1 MAVASFGAALLPAR
15 GWDHRTAGA
24 RCELFHRDARFSL
37 ALATAS
43 PDHPSSQPELD
54 LSFHSLRVRDVIRE
68 TRDTLSYVLDVPADL
83 AERFRYRAGQFLTFK
98 VPSADGELLRCYSL
112 SSAPESDAAPKVT
125 VKLVPGGRGSGW
137 FHAQVNAGSTLQVM
151 QPAGRF
157 VLHENER
164 PLLLFAGG
172 SGVTPILS
180 LIKTALVT
188 TRRRIRLFYANRDAA
203 SVIFAA
209 ELAALAEKHAGRL
222 ETIHHLD
229 DELGLTSRPEVERT
243 HQGFEQAD
251 AYLCGPGPFME
262 LVEQT
267 LLARGHSRDHL
278 WIERFEGVG
287 EHSHAGAPVAAP
299 ASDAAGV
306 PREVVVHLDKT
317 VHRIPYAKGQS
328 LLAAARKAG
337 LGAPFACEEGYCGSC
352 AAKCVRGKVTM
363 LANDVFTP
371 EEVGQ
376 GWILTCQGH
385 AEGDECEISWDV

>member
-1 MAVASFGAALLPAR
+1 LSY
-15 GWDHRTAGA
+15 
-24 RCELFHRDARFSL
+24 
-37 ALATAS
+37 
-43 PDHPSSQPELD
+43 HP
-54 LSFHSLRVRDVIRE
+54 LRVREVVRE
-68 TRDTLSYVLDVPADL
+68 THDTLSYVFDVPPEL

-98 VPSADGELLRCYSL
+98 VPVADGELLRCYSL
-112 SSAPESDAAPKVT
+112 SSAPETDAAPKVT

-137 FHAQVNAGSTLQVM
+137 FHASVRAGTTLQVM

-157 VLHENER
+157 VLHDGDR
-164 PLLLFAGG
+164 ALLLFAGG

-180 LIKTALVT
+180 LIKSALT
-188 TRRRIRLFYANRDAA
+188 STRRRIRLFYANRDAA
-203 SVIFAA
+203 SVIFRA
-209 ELAALAEKHAGRL
+209 ELDALAAKHGARVEL
-222 ETIHHLD
+222 IHHLD
-229 DELGLTSRPEVERT
+229 EELGLTSRPEVERA
-243 HQGFEQAD
+243 HAGFEQAD

-262 LVEQT
+262 LVEQA

-287 EHSHAGAPVAAP
+287 EHSQAGAAAEAKLP
-299 ASDAAGV
+299 SAGGA

-317 VHRIPYAKGQS
+317 VHRIPYAKGTS

-352 AAKCVRGKVTM
+352 AAKKLRGTVTM

-371 EEVGQ
+371 EEVAQ

-385 AEGDECEISWDV
+385 AEGGECEISWDV

>member
-1 MAVASFGAALLPAR
+1 MSY
-15 GWDHRTAGA
+15 
-24 RCELFHRDARFSL
+24 
-37 ALATAS
+37 
-43 PDHPSSQPELD
+43 HP
-54 LSFHSLRVRDVIRE
+54 LRVREVIRE
-68 TRDTLSYVLDVPADL
+68 TPDTLSYLLDVPAEL

-98 VPSADGELLRCYSL
+98 VPVAEGELLRCYSL
-112 SSAPESDAAPKVT
+112 SSAPETDAAPTVT

-137 FHAQVNAGSTLQVM
+137 FHQHVSAGSTLQVM

-157 VLHENER
+157 VLHESER

-180 LIKTALVT
+180 LIKAALT
-188 TRRRIRLFYANRDAA
+188 TTKRRIRLFYANRDAA
-203 SVIFAA
+203 SVIFRA
-209 ELAALAEKHAGRL
+209 EFDALARRYDGRL

-229 DELGLTSRPEVERT
+229 DELGLTSRSEIERT
-243 HQGFEQAD
+243 HAGFEQAD

-262 LVEQT
+262 LVEQV

-287 EHSHAGAPVAAP
+287 EPSQPGPGPAATGPAPSAG
-299 ASDAAGV
+299 GV
-306 PREVVVHLDKT
+306 PGEVVVHLDKT
-317 VHRIPYAKGQS
+317 VHRIRYAKGLS

-337 LGAPFACEEGYCGSC
+337 LAAPFACEEGYCGSC
-352 AAKCVRGKVTM
+352 AAKCLRGKVTM

-371 EEVGQ
+371 EEVGE

>member
-1 MAVASFGAALLPAR
+1 LSY
-15 GWDHRTAGA
+15 
-24 RCELFHRDARFSL
+24 
-37 ALATAS
+37 
-43 PDHPSSQPELD
+43 HP
-54 LSFHSLRVRDVIRE
+54 LRVREVVRE
-68 TRDTLSYVLDVPADL
+68 TPDTLSYVLDVPAEL

-98 VPSADGELLRCYSL
+98 VPVAGGELLRCYSL
-112 SSAPESDAAPKVT
+112 SSAPETDAAPKVT

-137 FHAQVNAGSTLQVM
+137 FHGTVKAGATLQVM

-157 VLHENER
+157 VLHDGDR

-180 LIKTALVT
+180 LIKSALT
-188 TRRRIRLFYANRDAA
+188 TTQRRMRVFYANRDAA
-203 SVIFAA
+203 SVIFRA
-209 ELAALAEKHAGRL
+209 ELDALVAKHSARL
-222 ETIHHLD
+222 ELIHHLD
-229 DELGLTSRPEVERT
+229 AEQGLTSRPEVERA
-243 HQGFEQAD
+243 HASFEQAD

-262 LVEQT
+262 LVEQA

-287 EHSHAGAPVAAP
+287 EHSHAGAVAAAKAP
-299 ASDAAGV
+299 SATGAPS
-306 PREVVVHLDKT
+306 EVVVHLDKT

-352 AAKCVRGKVTM
+352 AAKRLRGTVTM

-371 EEVGQ
+371 EEVAQ

>member
-1 MAVASFGAALLPAR
+1 LSY
-15 GWDHRTAGA
+15 
-24 RCELFHRDARFSL
+24 
-37 ALATAS
+37 
-43 PDHPSSQPELD
+43 HP
-54 LSFHSLRVRDVIRE
+54 LRVREVVRE
-68 TRDTLSYVLDVPADL
+68 THDTLSYVLDVPAEL
-83 AERFRYRAGQFLTFK
+83 QERFRYRAGQFLTFK
-98 VPSADGELLRCYSL
+98 VPAPEGELLRCYSL
-112 SSAPESDAAPKVT
+112 SSAPETDAAPKVT

-137 FHAQVNAGSTLQVM
+137 FHGTVKPGSTLQVM

-157 VLHENER
+157 VLHDAAER

-180 LIKTALVT
+180 LIKAALT
-188 TRRRIRLFYANRDAA
+188 TTQRRIRIFYANRDAA
-203 SVIFAA
+203 SVIFRA
-209 ELAALAEKHAGRL
+209 ELDALAAKHGARL
-222 ETIHHLD
+222 ELIHHLD
-229 DELGLTSRPEVERT
+229 AELGLTSRPEVERM
-243 HQGFEQAD
+243 HAGFEQAD

-287 EHSHAGAPVAAP
+287 EHSHAGAAAAP
-299 ASDAAGV
+299 GAGAGAV
-306 PREVVVHLDKT
+306 PKEVVVHLDQT

-352 AAKCVRGKVTM
+352 AAKKLRGSVTM

-371 EEVGQ
+371 EEVAQ

>member
-1 MAVASFGAALLPAR
+1 LSY
-15 GWDHRTAGA
+15 
-24 RCELFHRDARFSL
+24 
-37 ALATAS
+37 
-43 PDHPSSQPELD
+43 HP
-54 LSFHSLRVRDVIRE
+54 LRVREVVRE
-68 TRDTLSYVLDVPADL
+68 TPDTLSYVLDVPAEL

-98 VPSADGELLRCYSL
+98 VPAADGELLRCYSL
-112 SSAPESDAAPKVT
+112 SSAPETDAAPKVT

-137 FHAQVNAGSTLQVM
+137 FHSAVKAGATVQVM

-157 VLHENER
+157 VLHDGDR

-180 LIKTALVT
+180 LIKSALT
-188 TRRRIRLFYANRDAA
+188 TTQRRMRVFYANRDAV
-203 SVIFAA
+203 SVIFRA
-209 ELAALAEKHAGRL
+209 ELDALAAKHGARL
-222 ETIHHLD
+222 ELIHHLD
-229 DELGLTSRPEVERT
+229 AEQGLTSRPEVERA
-243 HQGFEQAD
+243 HASYEHAD

-262 LVEQT
+262 LVEQA

-287 EHSHAGAPVAAP
+287 EHSHAGATAAEKTP
-299 ASDAAGV
+299 SAGGV
-306 PREVVVHLDKT
+306 PSEVVVHLDKT
-317 VHRIPYAKGQS
+317 VHRIAYAKGQS

-352 AAKCVRGKVTM
+352 AAKRLRGRVTM

-371 EEVGQ
+371 EEVAQ

-385 AEGDECEISWDV
+385 AEGEECEISWDV

>member
-1 MAVASFGAALLPAR
+1 MSY
-15 GWDHRTAGA
+15 
-24 RCELFHRDARFSL
+24 
-37 ALATAS
+37 
-43 PDHPSSQPELD
+43 
-54 LSFHSLRVRDVIRE
+54 HSLLVRYVIRE
-68 TRDTLSYVLDVPADL
+68 THDTLSYVLDVPAEL
-83 AERFRYRAGQFLTFK
+83 ADRFRYRAGQFLTFK
-98 VPSADGELLRCYSL
+98 VPSAEGELLRCYSL
-112 SSAPESDAAPKVT
+112 SSAPETDAAPKVT
-125 VKLVPGGRGSGW
+125 VKLVPAGRGSGW
-137 FHAQVNAGSTLQVM
+137 FHAQVKPGSALQAM

-157 VLHENER
+157 VLHDNDR

-180 LIKTALVT
+180 LIKAALAT
-188 TRRRIRLFYANRDAA
+188 TPRRIRLFYANRDAE
-203 SVIFAA
+203 SVIFRA
-209 ELAALAEKHAGRL
+209 ELDALAQKQGRRL

-229 DELGLTSRPEVERT
+229 RELGLTSRPEVERM
-243 HQGFEQAD
+243 HAGYEQAD

-287 EHSHAGAPVAAP
+287 EPSQPGPGPAATGPAASAG
-299 ASDAAGV
+299 GV
-306 PREVVVHLDKT
+306 PGEVVVHLDKT
-317 VHRIPYAKGQS
+317 VHRIRYAKGLS

-337 LGAPFACEEGYCGSC
+337 LAAPFACEEGYCGSC

-371 EEVGQ
+371 EEVAE

>member
-1 MAVASFGAALLPAR
+1 LSY
-15 GWDHRTAGA
+15 
-24 RCELFHRDARFSL
+24 
-37 ALATAS
+37 
-43 PDHPSSQPELD
+43 HP
-54 LSFHSLRVRDVIRE
+54 LRVREVVRE
-68 TRDTLSYVLDVPADL
+68 TNDTLSYVLDVPAEL

-98 VPSADGELLRCYSL
+98 VPTASGELLRCYSL
-112 SSAPESDAAPKVT
+112 SSAPETDAAPKVT

-137 FHAQVNAGSTLQVM
+137 FHSAVQVGATLQVM

-157 VLHENER
+157 VLHDGDR

-180 LIKTALVT
+180 LIKAALT
-188 TRRRIRLFYANRDAA
+188 TTQRRIRVFYANRDAA
-203 SVIFAA
+203 SVIFRA
-209 ELAALAEKHAGRL
+209 ELDALVAKHGARL
-222 ETIHHLD
+222 EVIHHLD
-229 DELGLTSRPEVERT
+229 AEQGLTSRPEVERA
-243 HQGFEQAD
+243 HAGFEQAD

-262 LVEQT
+262 LVEQA
-267 LLARGHSRDHL
+267 LLARRHSRDHL

-287 EHSHAGAPVAAP
+287 EHSHAGTAA
-299 ASDAAGV
+299 AAGTPPRAGGV
-306 PREVVVHLDKT
+306 PSEVVVHLDKT
-317 VHRIPYAKGQS
+317 VHRIAYAKGQS

-352 AAKCVRGKVTM
+352 AAKKLRGTVSM

-371 EEVGQ
+371 EEVAQ

>member
-1 MAVASFGAALLPAR
+1 LSY
-15 GWDHRTAGA
+15 
-24 RCELFHRDARFSL
+24 
-37 ALATAS
+37 
-43 PDHPSSQPELD
+43 HP
-54 LSFHSLRVRDVIRE
+54 LRVREVVRE
-68 TRDTLSYVLDVPADL
+68 THDTFSYVFQVPAEL

-98 VPSADGELLRCYSL
+98 VPADGGELLRCYSL
-112 SSAPESDAAPKVT
+112 SSAPEIDSAPKVT
-125 VKLVPGGRGSGW
+125 VKLVPGGRGSSW
-137 FHAQVNAGSTLQVM
+137 FHSAVKAGATLAVM

-157 VLHENER
+157 VLHEGDR

-180 LIKTALVT
+180 LIKSALAT
-188 TRRRIRLFYANRDAA
+188 TQRRIRLFYANRDAP
-203 SVIFAA
+203 SVIFRG
-209 ELAALAEKHAGRL
+209 ELDALVAKHGARL
-222 ETIHHLD
+222 ELVHHLD
-229 DELGLTSRPEVERT
+229 AELGLTSRPEVERM
-243 HQGFEQAD
+243 HAGFEQAD

-262 LVEQT
+262 LIEQA

-287 EHSHAGAPVAAP
+287 EHSQAGGVAPSATAPSVGGAP
-299 ASDAAGV
+299 S
-306 PREVVVHLDKT
+306 EIVVHLDKT

-352 AAKCVRGKVTM
+352 AAKKLRGAVTM

-371 EEVGQ
+371 EEVAQ

>member
-1 MAVASFGAALLPAR
+1 LSY
-15 GWDHRTAGA
+15 
-24 RCELFHRDARFSL
+24 
-37 ALATAS
+37 
-43 PDHPSSQPELD
+43 HP
-54 LSFHSLRVRDVIRE
+54 LRVREVVRE
-68 TRDTLSYVLDVPADL
+68 THDTLSYVLDVPADL
-83 AERFRYRAGQFLTFK
+83 ADRFRYRAGQFLTFK
-98 VPSADGELLRCYSL
+98 VPVSGGELLRCYSL
-112 SSAPESDAAPKVT
+112 SSAPEIDALPKVT

-137 FHAQVNAGSTLQVM
+137 FHGSVTPGSTLQVM

-157 VLHENER
+157 VLHEGER
-164 PLLLFAGG
+164 ALLLYAGG

-180 LIKTALVT
+180 LIKSALAT
-188 TRRRIRLFYANRDAA
+188 TQRRIRLFYANRDAA
-203 SVIFAA
+203 SVIFREELDA
-209 ELAALAEKHAGRL
+209 LAAKYGARL
-222 ETIHHLD
+222 EVIHHLD
-229 DELGLTSRPEVERT
+229 AELGLTSRPEVERV
-243 HQGFEQAD
+243 HAGFEQAD

-267 LLARGHSRDHL
+267 LLAQGHSRDHL

-287 EHSHAGAPVAAP
+287 EHSHAGTPAAQ
-299 ASDAAGV
+299 ASSAGAV
-306 PREVVVHLDKT
+306 PSEVVVHLDKT

-352 AAKCVRGKVTM
+352 AAKRLRGRVTM

-371 EEVGQ
+371 EEVAQ

>member
-1 MAVASFGAALLPAR
+1 MAY
-15 GWDHRTAGA
+15 
-24 RCELFHRDARFSL
+24 
-37 ALATAS
+37 
-43 PDHPSSQPELD
+43 HP
-54 LSFHSLRVRDVIRE
+54 LRVREVVRE
-68 TRDTLSYVLDVPADL
+68 THDTFSYVFDVPASL

-98 VPSADGELLRCYSL
+98 VPTPSGELLRCYSL
-112 SSAPESDAAPKVT
+112 SSAPETDAAPQVT

-137 FHAQVNAGSTLQVM
+137 FHGSVQAGAVLEVM

-157 VLHENER
+157 VLHDGDR

-180 LIKTALVT
+180 LIKSALT
-188 TRRRIRLFYANRDAA
+188 TTQRRIRLFYANRDAA
-203 SVIFAA
+203 SVIFRA
-209 ELAALAEKHAGRL
+209 ELSALTAKHGARL
-222 ETIHHLD
+222 EWIQHLD
-229 DELGLTSRPEVERT
+229 AELGLTSRPEIERA
-243 HQGFEQAD
+243 HAGYEQAD

-262 LVEQT
+262 LVEQA
-267 LLARGHSRDHL
+267 LLAHGHSRDHL

-287 EHSHAGAPVAAP
+287 EHSQAGSAAAPVAAKG
-299 ASDAAGV
+299 ASAGGV
-306 PREVVVHLDKT
+306 PSEVVVHLDKT

-337 LGAPFACEEGYCGSC
+337 LAAPFACEEGYCGSC
-352 AAKCVRGKVTM
+352 AAKRLRGTVTM

-371 EEVGQ
+371 EEVAQ

>member
-1 MAVASFGAALLPAR
+1 
-15 GWDHRTAGA
+15 
-24 RCELFHRDARFSL
+24 L
-37 ALATAS
+37 AY
-43 PDHPSSQPELD
+43 
-54 LSFHSLRVRDVIRE
+54 HSLRVREVARE
-68 TRDTLSYVLDVPADL
+68 THDTLSYVLDVPAEL

-98 VPSADGELLRCYSL
+98 VPTASGELLRCYSL
-112 SSAPESDAAPKVT
+112 SSAPETDAAPKVT

-137 FHAQVNAGSTLQVM
+137 FHNTVQVGATLQVM

-157 VLHENER
+157 VLHDGDR

-172 SGVTPILS
+172 SGITPILS
-180 LIKTALVT
+180 LIKAALT
-188 TRRRIRLFYANRDAA
+188 TTQRRIRVFYANRDAA
-203 SVIFAA
+203 SVIFRA
-209 ELAALAEKHAGRL
+209 ELDALAAKHGARL
-222 ETIHHLD
+222 EVIHHLD
-229 DELGLTSRPEVERT
+229 AEQGLTSRPEVERA
-243 HQGFEQAD
+243 HAGFEQAD

-262 LVEQT
+262 LVEQA
-267 LLARGHSRDHL
+267 LLARQHSRDHL

-287 EHSHAGAPVAAP
+287 EHSHAGTAA
-299 ASDAAGV
+299 AAATPQRAGSV
-306 PREVVVHLDKT
+306 PSEVVVHLDKT

-352 AAKCVRGKVTM
+352 AAKKLRGTVSM

-371 EEVGQ
+371 EEVAQ

>member
-1 MAVASFGAALLPAR
+1 MSY
-15 GWDHRTAGA
+15 
-24 RCELFHRDARFSL
+24 
-37 ALATAS
+37 
-43 PDHPSSQPELD
+43 HP
-54 LSFHSLRVRDVIRE
+54 LRVREVVRE
-68 TRDTLSYVLDVPADL
+68 TPDTLSYVLDVPPEL

-98 VPSADGELLRCYSL
+98 VPVSGGELLRCYSL
-112 SSAPESDAAPKVT
+112 SSAPEIDAEPKVT

-137 FHAQVNAGSTLQVM
+137 FHGSVTPGSTLQVM

-157 VLHENER
+157 VLHEGER
-164 PLLLFAGG
+164 ALLLYAGG

-180 LIKTALVT
+180 LIKSALAT
-188 TRRRIRLFYANRDAA
+188 TQRRIRLFYANRDAA
-203 SVIFAA
+203 SVIFRE
-209 ELAALAEKHAGRL
+209 ELAALAAKHGPRL
-222 ETIHHLD
+222 ELIHHLD
-229 DELGLTSRPEVERT
+229 AELGLTSRPEVERV
-243 HQGFEQAD
+243 HAGFEQAD

-287 EHSHAGAPVAAP
+287 EHSHAGTPAAQP
-299 ASDAAGV
+299 SSAGAV
-306 PREVVVHLDKT
+306 PSEVVVHLDKT

-352 AAKCVRGKVTM
+352 AAKKLRGRVTM

-371 EEVGQ
+371 EEVAQ

>member
-1 MAVASFGAALLPAR
+1 LSY
-15 GWDHRTAGA
+15 
-24 RCELFHRDARFSL
+24 
-37 ALATAS
+37 
-43 PDHPSSQPELD
+43 HP
-54 LSFHSLRVRDVIRE
+54 LRVREVVRE
-68 TRDTLSYVLDVPADL
+68 THDTLSYLLDVPPEL

-98 VPSADGELLRCYSL
+98 VPIPGGELLRCYSL
-112 SSAPESDAAPKVT
+112 SSAPEMDPAPKVT

-137 FHAQVNAGSTLQVM
+137 FHGNVQAGTTLQAM

-157 VLHENER
+157 VLHEGER
-164 PLLLFAGG
+164 ALLLFAGG

-180 LIKTALVT
+180 LIKSALT
-188 TRRRIRLFYANRDAA
+188 TTQRRIRLFYANRDAA
-203 SVIFAA
+203 SVIFREELGA
-209 ELAALAEKHAGRL
+209 LAAQHGARL
-222 ETIHHLD
+222 EVIHHLD
-229 DELGLTSRPEVERT
+229 DELGLTSRPEVERV
-243 HQGFEQAD
+243 HAGFEHAD

-278 WIERFEGVG
+278 WIERFEGLG
-287 EHSHAGAPVAAP
+287 EHSHAGAPP
-299 ASDAAGV
+299 AQPSAAAGV

-352 AAKCVRGKVTM
+352 AAKKLRGSVSM

-371 EEVGQ
+371 EEVAQ